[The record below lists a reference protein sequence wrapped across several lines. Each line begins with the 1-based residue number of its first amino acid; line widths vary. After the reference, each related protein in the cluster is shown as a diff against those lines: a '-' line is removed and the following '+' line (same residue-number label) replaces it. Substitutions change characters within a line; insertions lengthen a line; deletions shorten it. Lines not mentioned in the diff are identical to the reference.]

1 MSWDKTY
8 SHTVALG
15 VDRLGAAV
23 IYNEP
28 DITISSL
35 CWIVRSGTDQ
45 QRAALKLYRWQLL
58 SLRGIGNGL
67 EYFWPGHCARARTG
81 DIQTSARARA
91 LLGAV
96 TP

>member
-8 SHTVALG
+8 THTLALAL
-15 VDRLGAAV
+15 DRAAAAV
-23 IYNEP
+23 FFNEP

-35 CWIVRSGTDQ
+35 CWVVRSGSVTAN
-45 QRAALKLYRWQLL
+45 AALKLYGWQAFA
-58 SLRGIGNGL
+58 LRAIGRAL

-81 DIQTSARARA
+81 DIDTSTRSRA
-91 LLGAV
+91 LLGAL